1 MEAAASFLKEEEAL
15 LLSWEVWPLELL
27 RSYFLTVVSCEEEL
41 ETPTDF
47 KGVTG
52 VGVVVAL
59 FWKRLCTS
67 GGSEPD
73 ETRDLGGVRGSK
85 AC

>member
-1 MEAAASFLKEEEAL
+1 MEAAASFPKEEEAL
-15 LLSWEVWPLELL
+15 LLSWEVWPPELL

-41 ETPTDF
+41 EAPTDF

-59 FWKRLCTS
+59 SRKSLRTS
-67 GGSEPD
+67 GESVLD
-73 ETRDLGGVRGSK
+73 ETQDLGGVRGSG